1 MGSLHLPVSRQ
12 AYIDKMNHLFSVIYF
27 TSIVHWIGGAP
38 FLSDDGLRS
47 QWTLS
52 DICRKVELQ
61 QTGHHLLADPQDCR
75 NFIACQYLS
84 GSGSRSQWLA
94 YSMSCPTGT
103 HFDGVYCVEGEECRQ
118 NKFFDHTQVTYP
130 TPSTTNTTTTTT
142 TSTATTTTSPTTT
155 STTITTMSTT
165 TLTTPT
171 TTTTTT
177 TTTRTTST
185 AASTTPTTTASNQTE
200 TVDIQTTSEDDEDDT
215 EGDDITTHFPSTE
228 VFSTE
233 TVVEEDYDVTTEIYD
248 SGLITGEAVVSTEV
262 DEEELLQ
269 FVESREDN
277 EIISTTEIAA
287 KSDEVIGTEKIQIEE
302 ITEMPAPMHTKKIGT
317 TNKLR
322 DVHEILIYEDMEAH
336 LFQIEEY
343 FKDMEENL
351 ELKRIS
357 GDSTLPSVKTIE
369 NSFQEMTGVETLN
382 FDGSGGEILTDL
394 F

>member
-1 MGSLHLPVSRQ
+1 MGSLHLSVSRQ

-142 TSTATTTTSPTTT
+142 TSTTTTA
-155 STTITTMSTT
+155 
-165 TLTTPT
+165 
-171 TTTTTT
+171 
-177 TTTRTTST
+177 T
-185 AASTTPTTTASNQTE
+185 AASTTPTTTAANTTPTTTASNQ
-200 TVDIQTTSEDDEDDT
+200 
-215 EGDDITTHFPSTE
+215 
-228 VFSTE
+228 
-233 TVVEEDYDVTTEIYD
+233 
-248 SGLITGEAVVSTEV
+248 
-262 DEEELLQ
+262 
-269 FVESREDN
+269 
-277 EIISTTEIAA
+277 
-287 KSDEVIGTEKIQIEE
+287 
-302 ITEMPAPMHTKKIGT
+302 
-317 TNKLR
+317 
-322 DVHEILIYEDMEAH
+322 
-336 LFQIEEY
+336 
-343 FKDMEENL
+343 
-351 ELKRIS
+351 
-357 GDSTLPSVKTIE
+357 
-369 NSFQEMTGVETLN
+369 
-382 FDGSGGEILTDL
+382 
-394 F
+394 